1 MTNDELFFEKLKLFS
16 LQRKKK
22 FEFFQKLFRKIKIER
37 DKENNGNALFLSLSK
52 EEYTDRWNNNDP
64 YI

>member
-1 MTNDELFFEKLKLFS
+1 MTNDELLKNSNSFLCKEKE
-16 LQRKKK
+16 
-22 FEFFQKLFRKIKIER
+22 FEFFQKLFRKKIER